1 MATTV
6 LPEPGPPAKPKLLEQ
21 VRTILRTRH
30 YSLRTEEAYLG
41 WIRRFILFHGKRHPQ
56 EMGEQEIAVFLN
68 HLANEGGVAAAT
80 QNQALNGLVF
90 LYQVVLERKLGVLE
104 GLQRVRRLPRS
115 GFKSRFRAVAAVYDR
130 RPYPGKCR
138 DSAVTDRRYRAFA
151 TTSRQGR
158 RAAPRCGVQ
167 PAWPRTEDIRTGTAR
182 STRLGQRSAR
192 SLPLLATGTP

>member
-56 EMGEQEIAVFLN
+56 EMGEQEVALFLN

-90 LYQVVLERKLGVLE
+90 LYQVVLERKLGVVE
-104 GLQRVRRLPRS
+104 GLQRVRRLPKLPVVLSRDEVQAVLRGLS
-115 GFKSRFRAVAAVYDR
+115 GQ
-130 RPYPGKCR
+130 
-138 DSAVTDRRYRAFA
+138 YRLMAELLYG
-151 TTSRQGR
+151 SGL
-158 RAAPRCGVQ
+158 
-167 PAWPRTEDIRTGTAR
+167 
-182 STRLGQRSAR
+182 RLLECLRLR
-192 SLPLLATGTP
+192 VHPVR